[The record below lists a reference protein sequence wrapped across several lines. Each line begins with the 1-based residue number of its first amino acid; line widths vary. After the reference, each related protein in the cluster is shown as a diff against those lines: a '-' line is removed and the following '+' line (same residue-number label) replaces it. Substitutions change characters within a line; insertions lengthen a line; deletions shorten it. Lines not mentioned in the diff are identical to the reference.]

1 MSDQGTDVT
10 ESEPDRR
17 GYRTA
22 LILLAIGAALLFL
35 GFSQV
40 WATAV
45 VTQEGLPSLTFELK
59 GREIQPAGS
68 AAAILALAGIAGL
81 VATRRFGRAVT
92 GVLLVGEGLL
102 AAGGALWFGLGAGN
116 RADVVRLV
124 SEKAGIDVDPALS
137 ITPWWLV
144 VVGGG
149 ALLVVAG
156 LAAAFRGSRWPVMGR
171 RYERSPESDAAA
183 AATGATGVAAG
194 ATAASAWDQLDQGVD
209 PTLDLTHDATLD
221 SADGPTPDPTR
232 SDLDGPAAGMM
243 AATDAPEDTP

>member
-1 MSDQGTDVT
+1 MSDQSTAGA
-10 ESEPDRR
+10 EAAPEPDRR

-102 AAGGALWFGLGAGN
+102 AAGGALWFGLGVGN

-137 ITPWWLV
+137 VTPWWLV
-144 VVGGG
+144 VVVGG

-156 LAAAFRGSRWPVMGR
+156 LAAAFRGGRWPVMGR
-171 RYERSPESDAAA
+171 RYERSPEPDV
-183 AATGATGVAAG
+183 AATAAGATGVAAG
-194 ATAASAWDQLDQGVD
+194 ATAASAWDQLDQGLD
-209 PTLDLTHDATLD
+209 PTLEPTFD
-221 SADGPTPDPTR
+221 SVDGPTPDPTR

>member
-1 MSDQGTDVT
+1 MTDPSPAV
-10 ESEPDRR
+10 EGAPEPDRR

-22 LILLAIGAALLFL
+22 LILLAVGAALLFL

-59 GREIQPAGS
+59 GREIHPAGS
-68 AAAILALAGIAGL
+68 AAAVLALAGVAGL

-116 RADVVRLV
+116 RSDVVRLV
-124 SEKAGIDVDPALS
+124 SERAGIDVDPALS
-137 ITPWWLV
+137 VTPWWLV
-144 VVGGG
+144 VVVGG

-156 LAAAFRGSRWPVMGR
+156 LAAAFRGGRWPVMGR
-171 RYERSPESDAAA
+171 RYERSPEPDPSAA
-183 AATGATGVAAG
+183 GAGTSRAAAG

-209 PTLDLTHDATLD
+209 PTLDG
-221 SADGPTPDPTR
+221 ADGPTPDPTR
-232 SDLDGPAAGMM
+232 SDLDGPPTGMM
-243 AATDAPEDTP
+243 SATDAPEDTP

>member
-1 MSDQGTDVT
+1 MSDSGAAVP
-10 ESEPDRR
+10 EAGAEPDRR

-68 AAAILALAGIAGL
+68 AAAVLALAGIAGL
-81 VATRRFGRAVT
+81 VATRSFGRSVT

-137 ITPWWLV
+137 ITAWWLV
-144 VVGGG
+144 VVVGGV
-149 ALLVVAG
+149 LLVVAG
-156 LAAAFRGSRWPVMGR
+156 LAAALRGSRWPVMGR
-171 RYERSPESDAAA
+171 RYERSPEPDSSASASGTD
-183 AATGATGVAAG
+183 VPAAG
-194 ATAASAWDQLDQGVD
+194 ATTASAWDQLDQGVD
-209 PTLDLTHDATLD
+209 PTLEAPDD
-221 SADGPTPDPTR
+221 PTPDRPGPT
-232 SDLDGPAAGMM
+232 
-243 AATDAPEDTP
+243 ATAP

>member
-1 MSDQGTDVT
+1 MSDQSTDVT

-45 VTQEGLPSLTFELK
+45 VRQEGLPSLTFELK

-144 VVGGG
+144 VVVGG

-171 RYERSPESDAAA
+171 RYERSPETDAAA
-183 AATGATGVAAG
+183 AATGATGVSAG
-194 ATAASAWDQLDQGVD
+194 AAAASAWDQLDQGVD
-209 PTLDLTHDATLD
+209 PTLDPTLD
-221 SADGPTPDPTR
+221 SGDGPTPDPTR

>member
-1 MSDQGTDVT
+1 MSDPGSAV
-10 ESEPDRR
+10 EVSPEPDRR

-22 LILLAIGAALLFL
+22 LIVLAIGSALLFL

-68 AAAILALAGIAGL
+68 AAAVLALAGIAGL

-92 GVLLVGEGLL
+92 GVLLVAEGLL
-102 AAGGALWFGLGAGN
+102 AAGGALWFGVGAGN

-124 SEKAGIDVDPALS
+124 SEKAGVDVDPALR

-144 VVGGG
+144 VVVGG

-156 LAAAFRGSRWPVMGR
+156 LAAAFRGGRWPVMGR
-171 RYERSPESDAAA
+171 RYERSPEPDVSAAA
-183 AATGATGVAAG
+183 AGTAGAAAG
-194 ATAASAWDQLDQGVD
+194 ATASSAWDQLDQGVD
-209 PTLDLTHDATLD
+209 PTLDRF
-221 SADGPTPDPTR
+221 DGPTPDPTR
-232 SDLDGPAAGMM
+232 SDADRPATGMM
-243 AATDAPEDTP
+243 SATDAPEDTS

>member
-1 MSDQGTDVT
+1 MSDQSTAGSEAAT
-10 ESEPDRR
+10 EPDRR

-137 ITPWWLV
+137 VTPWWLMV
-144 VVGGG
+144 VVGG

-156 LAAAFRGSRWPVMGR
+156 VAAAFRGGRWPMMGR
-171 RYERSPESDAAA
+171 RYERSAEPDVADRSE
-183 AATGATGVAAG
+183 GATGVAADT
-194 ATAASAWDQLDQGVD
+194 TAASAWDQLDQGLD
-209 PTLDLTHDATLD
+209 PTLD
-221 SADGPTPDPTR
+221 SANGPTPDPTR
-232 SDLDGPAAGMM
+232 SDLAGPAAGMM